1 MKEYDM
7 SLSERLQNVSVT
19 AKASVCKIGKIL
31 QADKLTQEDKKYLST
46 ILDVPENDPNRVTNA
61 ALARVLREEGF
72 DVSDSSVDRHRR
84 GDCSCQRKI
93 SK

>member
-7 SLSERLQNVSVT
+7 SLSNRLQNASQT
-19 AKASVCKIGKIL
+19 AKASVCKIGKL
-31 QADKLTQEDKKYLST
+31 LLAEQLSQEDKVYLST

-72 DVSDSSVDRHRR
+72 DISDSSVDRHRR
-84 GDCSCQRKI
+84 RDCGCYRKTAR
-93 SK
+93 